1 MTGFF
6 PAPYR
11 RAGLFCS
18 LIKGEGTIANF
29 KRAPQK
35 DTGPR
40 VNHQIKADKV
50 RVIDAEGEMVGVMS
64 VKEAVVMAE
73 DAGYDLIEIS
83 PNAEPPVC
91 KIGDLGKFRYEQ
103 QKKEA
108 AARKNQKIVL
118 TKELK
123 LRPNIEEHDI
133 QVKLRAARRFF
144 EEGDKVRFT
153 LQFRGRENEHRE
165 LGWAI
170 INRVKEDLAEDGK
183 IEMDARQEGNSIIMI
198 MIPAKHA

>member
-1 MTGFF
+1 M
-6 PAPYR
+6 
-11 RAGLFCS
+11 
-18 LIKGEGTIANF
+18 N
-29 KRAPQK
+29 
-35 DTGPR
+35 
-40 VNHQIKADKV
+40 NQIKADKV
-50 RVIDAEGEMVGVMS
+50 RVIDAAGEMVGVMS
-64 VKEAVVMAE
+64 VREAVTMAE
-73 DAGYDLIEIS
+73 EAGYDLIEIS

-133 QVKLRAARRFF
+133 QVKLRSARRFF

-165 LGWAI
+165 LGWVI
-170 INRVKEDLAEDGK
+170 INRIKEDLAEDGK

-198 MIPAKHA
+198 MVPARQSE